1 MEEKIWN
8 CIVKRLSGV
17 ETIESKELLDF
28 WLAENELNQEKYN
41 QSKSIWELSAHI
53 TPEEPEVPF
62 SSFSIALTPLT
73 VHKPEKT
80 TSFWKYGIAASI
92 TAIVLMGGLFAYKKN
107 QTKNQPIDWIVK
119 RAEAGKMLKII
130 LPDSS
135 TVWLNSASEIS
146 YASTL
151 TDQPSRLVNLSGE
164 AYFQVKH
171 DQKHPFVVKSGALT
185 TTVYGTSFSVRA
197 YVNEA
202 NTSVAVN
209 SGKVGVLGA
218 DQMHKD
224 ALIMLL
230 PNDQLTYNIKNKKTI
245 KSTIANGDVDA
256 WTNGVLV
263 FEQTP
268 IAEVIQ
274 TLSRKYKVKIDDS
287 KIAGA
292 NCRLTARFNNQPLTA
307 ILKAIRLSLQIQSTQ
322 VEQTIYL
329 KGGNCM

>member
-17 ETIESKELLDF
+17 ETIESKTLLDL

-41 QSKSIWELSAHI
+41 QSKSIWELSAHVSH
-53 TPEEPEVPF
+53 EEPEVSF
-62 SSFSIALTPLT
+62 QSFSAQLMPLT
-73 VHKPEKT
+73 ENKHEKS

-92 TAIVLMGGLFAYKKN
+92 TAILLMGGLYAYKNN
-107 QTKNQPIDWIVK
+107 QTKNQPINWIVK
-119 RAEAGKMLKII
+119 RAEAGKMMKLI

-135 TVWLNSASEIS
+135 AVWLNSASEIS
-146 YASTL
+146 YASTFAN
-151 TDQPSRLVNLSGE
+151 QPSRVVKLSGE

-185 TTVYGTSFSVRA
+185 TTVYGTSFSIRA
-197 YVNEA
+197 YANEA

-209 SGKVGVLGA
+209 SGKVGILGA
-218 DQMHKD
+218 DQIHKD
-224 ALIMLL
+224 APIMLL
-230 PNDQLTYNIKNKKTI
+230 PNDQLTYNLKNKKTI

-263 FEQTP
+263 FEQAP
-268 IAEVIQ
+268 IAEVVQ
-274 TLSRKYKVKIDDS
+274 TLSRKYKVKIDTS